1 MEEKK
6 SLKFFNI
13 FSNVLLYLFFSLS
26 LVFLLL
32 SIISKKNND
41 DAIKIFGYQ
50 LRIVTS
56 ESMAKNKETYDD
68 IKKYSIKSLPLR
80 SLVLIKTIPDNDA
93 TSFYEN
99 LKVGDVLTF
108 KYVLV
113 NKQETITH
121 RITDISFNEDNGGYI
136 ITLQGDNKGSST
148 NAGVQIIDTSIE
160 ASPNYVIGKVI
171 YSSLII
177 GFLLCILKSK
187 FGIIF
192 IVIIPCIIIMV
203 FEIVKIINYFNELK
217 KKKVAEEVNK
227 QKDEIAFLK
236 QQIEEFKKEGKCEK

>member
-26 LVFLLL
+26 LVLLL
-32 SIISKKNND
+32 FSIISKKNND
-41 DAIKIFGYQ
+41 DAINIFGYQ

-68 IKKYSIKSLPLR
+68 IKNYSIKSIPLR
-80 SLVLIKTIPDNDA
+80 SLVLIKTIPDNDS

-121 RITDISFNEDNGGYI
+121 RIIDISFNEDNGGYI

-160 ASPNYVIGKVI
+160 ANPNYVIGKVV
-171 YSSLII
+171 YRSLII
-177 GFLLCILKSK
+177 GLLLCILKSK
-187 FGIIF
+187 LGIIF

-203 FEIVKIINYFNELK
+203 FEIIKIINYFNESK

-227 QKDEIAFLK
+227 QKDEIALLK
-236 QQIEEFKKEGKCEK
+236 QQLEEFKKNR